1 MPALSISA
9 LEGKAAPRMG
19 EIDDRKIDSRGGEI
33 RPNEYD

>member
-1 MPALSISA
+1 MGA
-9 LEGKAAPRMG
+9 KQTPRMG